1 MKSLVAVIACTLVLA
16 SCSTHTVPD
25 GPNVQGRRE
34 FDQLKH
40 RDPSLGV
47 IPADMRER
55 ELAFARKLAENIADE
70 KSYEQVQGFAKWR
83 SRGPWNIGGRTRA
96 IAFDVRDA
104 NTIILGAV
112 SGGVWRSTDAGATW
126 TICTKPDQ
134 LHSIACVAQDTR
146 KGFEN
151 IWYAGTGEIYG
162 NSAQISGNGILKSTD
177 NGVTWSPLPSTI
189 STNIP
194 ASHQFAYS
202 WRVVVHPQRDTQE
215 VYVGTARAGLYR
227 TTNGGSAWTPVL
239 SSNSLFSDVII
250 TRNGTLYAAFGGF
263 TGTQGAIASR
273 WGVYRSTNGT
283 TWTNVTPPDMKNTV
297 KRIVLAEVPQNPE
310 QVFVLAETP
319 DEGAKGSTIYRGEE
333 RFEWHS
339 LWKYTSTSTDT
350 GVWENRSANIPLT
363 DEQRGDF
370 YSQGGYDL
378 LVKVSPHDSN
388 LVVIGG
394 TNLYRSSDGFSSTK
408 NSKWIGGYWKPT
420 PSFDKYSSYK
430 DHHPDQHD
438 VLFHPADPKQMYSA
452 NDGGVYVTDD
462 IRADSV
468 AWRDLNRGY
477 LTTQFYTVDIPNMKG
492 YESSKMIVGG
502 MQDNSVWYQRQD
514 NEPTTT
520 PWLRVGGG
528 DGAYNYFVEGG
539 PSFSLYY
546 SSQQGRVYYMR
557 YDTTGAELFRKRI
570 DPIGPKDYLFIN
582 PYVPHPVDQHVIYLA
597 GGDKLWRL
605 NDVNLIPAGNSDS
618 TLIGWD
624 SLPRTSVGAA
634 QISCVLASTTPDG
647 KHHRVYY
654 GTSAGK
660 IFRLDS
666 AERSE
671 TTPIDITSSNMRSG
685 AYVNSISIDPRD
697 RNHLVAC
704 LSNYGVVSIFES
716 SNAGLTW
723 QAIAGNL
730 EENLSGTGN
739 GPAVNWAAIRP
750 YDQTTSVIIAAT
762 STGLYFTPQTNGM
775 STVWTPTATE
785 ELGNVP
791 CDMVV
796 TRMSTEPKA
805 DRAIAVATH
814 GRGTWWGEITA
825 LPGKPTLVSLIS
837 PRDERR
843 GVLPDTTLTW
853 TPALGAVTYTVRLV
867 CEDDTAANA
876 VYQGVQGA
884 SLKVQGLR
892 QGPQRY
898 TWSVEPYGGGGAGVP
913 SAAWSFYTAIRP
925 PTLLSPVQGATGVS
939 PVVLTWERVPGALRY
954 DVEVAANASF
964 KPVLASATALADT
977 TYALSEL
984 ESTKRYFW
992 RVRSIDNDAS
1002 GIFSDRQ
1009 SFVTGTITSVTEKE
1023 STLELAS
1030 PNPAQG
1036 TLSVTPPNG
1045 LTGRYVI
1052 EVMSLDGRLV
1062 RRMESEGGTSA
1073 IDVTDLAAGT
1083 YTVRV
1088 IAGEAVSAQRIVIG
1102 R

>member
-1 MKSLVAVIACTLVLA
+1 
-16 SCSTHTVPD
+16 
-25 GPNVQGRRE
+25 
-34 FDQLKH
+34 
-40 RDPSLGV
+40 
-47 IPADMRER
+47 
-55 ELAFARKLAENIADE
+55 
-70 KSYEQVQGFAKWR
+70 
-83 SRGPWNIGGRTRA
+83 
-96 IAFDVRDA
+96 
-104 NTIILGAV
+104 
-112 SGGVWRSTDAGATW
+112 
-126 TICTKPDQ
+126 
-134 LHSIACVAQDTR
+134 
-146 KGFEN
+146 
-151 IWYAGTGEIYG
+151 
-162 NSAQISGNGILKSTD
+162 
-177 NGVTWSPLPSTI
+177 
-189 STNIP
+189 
-194 ASHQFAYS
+194 
-202 WRVVVHPQRDTQE
+202 
-215 VYVGTARAGLYR
+215 
-227 TTNGGSAWTPVL
+227 
-239 SSNSLFSDVII
+239 
-250 TRNGTLYAAFGGF
+250 
-263 TGTQGAIASR
+263 
-273 WGVYRSTNGT
+273 
-283 TWTNVTPPDMKNTV
+283 
-297 KRIVLAEVPQNPE
+297 
-310 QVFVLAETP
+310 
-319 DEGAKGSTIYRGEE
+319 
-333 RFEWHS
+333 
-339 LWKYTSTSTDT
+339 
-350 GVWENRSANIPLT
+350 
-363 DEQRGDF
+363 
-370 YSQGGYDL
+370 
-378 LVKVSPHDSN
+378 
-388 LVVIGG
+388 
-394 TNLYRSSDGFSSTK
+394 
-408 NSKWIGGYWKPT
+408 
-420 PSFDKYSSYK
+420 
-430 DHHPDQHD
+430 
-438 VLFHPADPKQMYSA
+438 
-452 NDGGVYVTDD
+452 
-462 IRADSV
+462 
-468 AWRDLNRGY
+468 
-477 LTTQFYTVDIPNMKG
+477 
-492 YESSKMIVGG
+492 
-502 MQDNSVWYQRQD
+502 
-514 NEPTTT
+514 
-520 PWLRVGGG
+520 
-528 DGAYNYFVEGG
+528 
-539 PSFSLYY
+539 
-546 SSQQGRVYYMR
+546 
-557 YDTTGAELFRKRI
+557 
-570 DPIGPKDYLFIN
+570 
-582 PYVPHPVDQHVIYLA
+582 
-597 GGDKLWRL
+597 
-605 NDVNLIPAGNSDS
+605 
-618 TLIGWD
+618 
-624 SLPRTSVGAA
+624 
-634 QISCVLASTTPDG
+634 
-647 KHHRVYY
+647 
-654 GTSAGK
+654 
-660 IFRLDS
+660 
-666 AERSE
+666 
-671 TTPIDITSSNMRSG
+671 MRSG
-685 AYVNSISIDPRD
+685 AYVNSISNDPRD

-716 SNAGLTW
+716 FNAGESW

-750 YDQTTSVIIAAT
+750 YDQTTTVIIAAT

-796 TRMSTEPKA
+796 TRMSTDPKA

-843 GVLPDTTLTW
+843 GILPDTTLTW

-867 CEDDTAANA
+867 CEDDTAGNA

-977 TYALSEL
+977 TYALSGL

-1045 LTGRYVI
+1045 FAGRYVI

-1088 IAGEAVSAQRIVIG
+1088 IAGVAVSAQQIVIG

>member
-189 STNIP
+189 STDIP

-227 TTNGGSAWTPVL
+227 TTNGGLAWTPVL